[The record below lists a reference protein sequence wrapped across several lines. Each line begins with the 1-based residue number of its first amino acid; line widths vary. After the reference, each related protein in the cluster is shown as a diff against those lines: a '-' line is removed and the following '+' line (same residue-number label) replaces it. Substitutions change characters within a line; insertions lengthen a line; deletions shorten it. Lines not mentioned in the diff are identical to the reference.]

1 MSGTILERLDK
12 RISAVTI
19 AATTA
24 AGSNLDDIESL
35 FVDLTDARQAIADA
49 AYKAVDVGALQQ
61 EITALKAQAAKPAPS
76 TGTTSP
82 SVKSAHTLLIEAKE
96 RLSVN
101 ALTTVATYL
110 DQAIEL
116 LEG

>member
-35 FVDLTDARQAIADA
+35 FVDLTDARTAIADA
-49 AYKAVDVGALQQ
+49 AYKAVDAGVMQQ
-61 EITALKAQAAKPAPS
+61 EIAALKAQVATPAPS
-76 TGTTSP
+76 TGAIP